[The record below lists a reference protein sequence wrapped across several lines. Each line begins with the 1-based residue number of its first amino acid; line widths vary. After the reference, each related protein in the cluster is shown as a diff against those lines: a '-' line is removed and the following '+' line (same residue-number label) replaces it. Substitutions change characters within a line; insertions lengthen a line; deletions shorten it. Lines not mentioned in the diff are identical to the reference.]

1 MNIDNKGEILVVD
14 DEINALKVL
23 SAILTEEG
31 YEVFESKDVETA
43 IKTIHRN
50 NVDAIITDLKMP
62 GNDGIYLFEYI
73 TKNYPDIPVI
83 FLTAYGTVDS
93 AVSAITRGAF
103 YYFIKPLIT
112 GTSKAFLH
120 AQLNRE
126 GSKRDRAS

>member
-103 YYFIKPLIT
+103 YYFIKPPDYGNLKGILARAVEQRRL
-112 GTSKAFLH
+112 K
-120 AQLNRE
+120 
-126 GSKRDRAS
+126 KR